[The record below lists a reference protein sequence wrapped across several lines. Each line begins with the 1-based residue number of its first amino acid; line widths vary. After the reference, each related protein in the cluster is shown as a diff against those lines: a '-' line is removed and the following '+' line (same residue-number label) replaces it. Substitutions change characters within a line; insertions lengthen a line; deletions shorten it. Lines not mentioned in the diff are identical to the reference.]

1 MGEGLGEGSEHNV
14 ERVAVVYQPGI
25 ADAQAL
31 ADRCAAFVR
40 ATGRDVQLYSSWDLG
55 PAVPSGGLTLA
66 ITFGGDGST
75 LRVARW
81 LAANEAPIVGV
92 KMGRLGF
99 LAELLPDELP
109 ESLGPYLAGDYWL
122 DVRAMARAELL
133 PPPPESDGP
142 HLPVPPSPPWEQ
154 PAAMPSP
161 TALEAMGPLVA
172 LNDVVVGRAAAGRAV
187 RATVEMDGTV
197 LAHWTADGV
206 IVATATGSTAYSF
219 AAGGPILMP
228 ELPNLVVTPIAPHVH
243 GTNGIVLPPDV
254 VVTIRVSTPQ
264 TASVSL
270 DGHIDLPLL
279 DGQGVTVRV
288 AEERTRFARRGRRS
302 DFYRGILE
310 KLR

>member
-1 MGEGLGEGSEHNV
+1 MGRGLGKGVRV

-25 ADAQAL
+25 ADAQTL
-31 ADRCAAFVR
+31 AERCAASVAAR
-40 ATGRDVQLYSSWDLG
+40 GYEATLYSSWDLG
-55 PAVPSGGLTLA
+55 PVVSTAGLTLA

-81 LAANEAPIVGV
+81 LAGTAAPIVGI

-99 LAELLPDELP
+99 LAELLPEELP
-109 ESLGPYLAGDYWL
+109 DNLAPYLAGDYWL
-122 DVRAMARAELL
+122 DVRTMARAELL
-133 PPPPESDGP
+133 PPPATAEP

-154 PAAMPSP
+154 PAVMPSA

-172 LNDVVVGRAAAGRAV
+172 LNDVVVGRATAVRAV
-187 RATVEMDGTV
+187 RATVESDGTV

-219 AAGGPILMP
+219 ACGGPILMP

-254 VVTIRVSTPQ
+254 ALTIRVSTPQ

-270 DGHIDLPLL
+270 DGHIDLPLV

-288 AEERTRFARRGRRS
+288 ADEQTRFARRGRRA